1 MYSGYI
7 MTGQTKFLIA
17 LGLLFILGY
26 YTVSSEEVRQ
36 EVLTETISTK
46 E

>member
-1 MYSGYI
+1 

-26 YTVSSEEVRQ
+26 YTVSSEEV
-36 EVLTETISTK
+36 LTETISI
-46 E
+46 EE